1 MPHYTNFVIV
11 GAGGIGAHLG
21 PILAKY
27 LAFQRPGSRLW
38 IIDGDSVEDK
48 NLARVYSSDAIG
60 DDKAD
65 VLADICEQTVP
76 AGSLDV
82 RTISEYITP
91 RTFDR
96 YHRGWYTD
104 GTVVFACVDNHKTR
118 VYLEQLVSNL
128 QTGLIIS
135 GGNDEFSGQAQMYC
149 RKDGEDITPRISH
162 FAPEILS
169 EEDPNNIFPDE
180 EDCSAEYEDRPQLIL
195 TNFAAASCMLNLFY
209 SEVELTDESP
219 AADAKNES
227 IFDLRQG
234 GRVRV
239 FNRVSYAT
247 TTN

>member
-1 MPHYTNFVIV
+1 MESYSNFVIV

-27 LAFQRPGSRLW
+27 LAFRRPGSRLW
-38 IIDGDSVEDK
+38 IIDGDTVEDK

-76 AGSLDV
+76 TGSLDV
-82 RTISEYITP
+82 RTINEYITP

-104 GTVVFACVDNHKTR
+104 NTVVFSCVDNHKSR
-118 VYLEQLVSNL
+118 VYLEQLIGNL
-128 QTGLIIS
+128 QNGLLIS
-135 GGNDEFSGQAQMYC
+135 GGNDKYSGQAQLFC
-149 RKDGEDITPRISH
+149 RKDGENLTPPITH

-180 EDCSAEYEDRPQLIL
+180 DDCSAEYEDRPQLIL
-195 TNFAAASCMLNLFY
+195 TNFAAASSMLNLWF
-209 SEVELTDESP
+209 SEAELPDEGP
-219 AADAKNES
+219 GPDAKNES
-227 IFDLRQG
+227 LFDLRHG

-247 TTN
+247 TN

>member
-1 MPHYTNFVIV
+1 MGSYSNFVIV

-38 IIDGDSVEDK
+38 IIDGDIVEDK

-76 AGSLDV
+76 TGSLDV
-82 RTISEYITP
+82 RTINEYITP

-104 GTVVFACVDNHKTR
+104 GTVVFSCVDNHKSR
-118 VYLEQLVSNL
+118 VYLEQLIGNL
-128 QTGLIIS
+128 QNGLLIS
-135 GGNDEFSGQAQMYC
+135 GGNDEYSGQAQLFC
-149 RKDGEDITPRISH
+149 RKDGENLTPPISH

-180 EDCSAEYEDRPQLIL
+180 DDCSAEYEDRPQLIL
-195 TNFAAASCMLNLFY
+195 TNFAAASSMLNLWF
-209 SEVELTDESP
+209 SEAELTDEGP
-219 AADAKNES
+219 GPDAKNES
-227 IFDLRQG
+227 LFDLRHG

-239 FNRVSYAT
+239 FSRVSYAT
-247 TTN
+247 TN

>member
-1 MPHYTNFVIV
+1 MGSYSNFVIV

-27 LAFQRPGSRLW
+27 LAFRRPGSRLW
-38 IIDGDSVEDK
+38 IIDGDTVEDK

-76 AGSLDV
+76 TGSLDV
-82 RTISEYITP
+82 RTINEYITP

-104 GTVVFACVDNHKTR
+104 GTVVFSCVDNHKSR
-118 VYLEQLVSNL
+118 VYLEQLIGNL
-128 QTGLIIS
+128 QNGLLIS
-135 GGNDEFSGQAQMYC
+135 GGNDEYSGQAQLFC
-149 RKDGEDITPRISH
+149 RKDGENLTPPISH

-195 TNFAAASCMLNLFY
+195 TNFAAASSMLNLWF
-209 SEVELTDESP
+209 SEAELTDEGP
-219 AADAKNES
+219 GPDAKNES
-227 IFDLRQG
+227 LFDLRHG

-247 TTN
+247 TN

>member
-1 MPHYTNFVIV
+1 MGSYSNFVIV

-38 IIDGDSVEDK
+38 IIDGDTVEDK

-76 AGSLDV
+76 TGSLDV
-82 RTISEYITP
+82 RTINEYITP

-104 GTVVFACVDNHKTR
+104 GTVVFSCVDNHKSR
-118 VYLEQLVSNL
+118 VYLEQLIGNL
-128 QTGLIIS
+128 QNGLLIS
-135 GGNDEFSGQAQMYC
+135 GGNDEYSGQAQLFC
-149 RKDGEDITPRISH
+149 RKDGENLTPPISH

-180 EDCSAEYEDRPQLIL
+180 EDCSAEYEHRPQLIL
-195 TNFAAASCMLNLFY
+195 TNFAAASSMLNLWF
-209 SEVELTDESP
+209 SEAELTDEGP
-219 AADAKNES
+219 GPDAKNES
-227 IFDLRQG
+227 LFDLRHG

-247 TTN
+247 TN

>member
-1 MPHYTNFVIV
+1 MGSYSNFVIV

-27 LAFQRPGSRLW
+27 LAFRRPGSRLW
-38 IIDGDSVEDK
+38 IIDGDTVEDK

-76 AGSLDV
+76 TGSLDV
-82 RTISEYITP
+82 RTINEYITP

-104 GTVVFACVDNHKTR
+104 GTVVFSCVDNHKSR
-118 VYLEQLVSNL
+118 VYLEQLIGNL
-128 QTGLIIS
+128 QNGLLIS
-135 GGNDEFSGQAQMYC
+135 GGNDEYSGQAQLFC
-149 RKDGEDITPRISH
+149 RKDGENLTPPISH

-180 EDCSAEYEDRPQLIL
+180 DDCSAEYEDRPQLIL
-195 TNFAAASCMLNLFY
+195 TNFAAASSMLNLWF
-209 SEVELTDESP
+209 SEAELTDEGP
-219 AADAKNES
+219 GPDARNES
-227 IFDLRQG
+227 LFDLRHG

-239 FNRVSYAT
+239 FSRVSYAT
-247 TTN
+247 TN

>member
-1 MPHYTNFVIV
+1 MESYSNFVIV

-27 LAFQRPGSRLW
+27 LAFRRPGSRLW
-38 IIDGDSVEDK
+38 IIDGDTVEDK

-76 AGSLDV
+76 TGSLDV
-82 RTISEYITP
+82 RTINEYITP

-104 GTVVFACVDNHKTR
+104 NTVVFSCVDNHKSR
-118 VYLEQLVSNL
+118 VYLEQLIGNL
-128 QTGLIIS
+128 QNGLLIS
-135 GGNDEFSGQAQMYC
+135 GGNDEYSGQAQLFC
-149 RKDGEDITPRISH
+149 RKDGENLTPPITH

-180 EDCSAEYEDRPQLIL
+180 DDCSAEYEDRPQLIL
-195 TNFAAASCMLNLFY
+195 TNFAAASSMLNLWF
-209 SEVELTDESP
+209 SEAELPDEGP
-219 AADAKNES
+219 GPDAKNES
-227 IFDLRQG
+227 LFDLRHG

-247 TTN
+247 TN